1 MESVTKTRGFAVETE
16 EITEDETEF
25 TSEVKVVSE
34 KRISD
39 RAWAYTKASAGIAA
53 MVAIASIPFFTIA
66 GMVVIV
72 IIAEIYMADWTYS
85 VFKSRRITVAS
96 SNADDERSKV
106 VSTTSSKDQFIK

>member
-16 EITEDETEF
+16 ETTEDVTEYSSET
-25 TSEVKVVSE
+25 KVVSE

-39 RAWAYTKASAGIAA
+39 RAWVYTKAAAGIAT
-53 MVAIASIPFFTIA
+53 MVVIASIPFFTMA
-66 GMVVIV
+66 GMVIIV

-85 VFKSRRITVAS
+85 VFKSRRITMAS

-106 VSTTSSKDQFIK
+106 VATTSSKDQFIK